1 MIIRALLFVSLFF
14 SVLTAQAQH
23 EFQIYLPGVQFRYEE
38 TSEQS
43 IDLRS
48 YTHFAVNY
56 MYQRFLLGV
65 EHNRMQDNSGS
76 NALGVKTE
84 MKEWNILAG
93 LSVAKFELKSL
104 TPHSNFE
111 LLAFAVAGQSTAEV
125 KTSLIGQSQTN
136 TADPESVI
144 GVGGLVLF
152 RLDYFIV
159 GFDTRYMQSKA
170 YQPNSVSVSSFK
182 IGANFDY

>member
-1 MIIRALLFVSLFF
+1 MIFRILVFAGLFISAV
-14 SVLTAQAQH
+14 TAQAQH
-23 EFQIYLPGVQFRYEE
+23 ELQVYLPGVQFRYEE

-56 MYQRFLLGV
+56 MYQKFLLGL
-65 EHNRMQDNSGS
+65 EHSRLQDNSGS

-84 MKEWNILAG
+84 LKEWNILAG
-93 LSVAKFELKSL
+93 LSFAKIELKSL
-104 TPHSNFE
+104 TPESSFE
-111 LLAFAVAGQSTAEV
+111 LLAFALVGRSTAEI
-125 KTSLIGQSQTN
+125 KTLLNGQSQTN
-136 TADPESVI
+136 ISDSESVI
-144 GVGGLVLF
+144 GVGGLFLF
-152 RLDYFIV
+152 RLDFFIV
-159 GFDTRYMQSKA
+159 GLDTRYMQSKA